1 MDYFFMIFVIAA
13 IIVIVVAAI
22 VIINYYFF
30 MPKEQR
36 CEKRSTIL
44 GNEIVTYNGGC
55 AEYYVTEK
63 GYELKELKPQWGDDA
78 YILQKGVTTEK

>member
-1 MDYFFMIFVIAA
+1 MDRYSIV
-13 IIVIVVAAI
+13 VIVVMTILLGGFI
-22 VIINYYFF
+22 VF
-30 MPKEQR
+30 MLHYHFVMTKEQR

-44 GNEIVTYNGGC
+44 GNEIVTYNNGC

-78 YILQKGVTTEK
+78 YILQKGVTTGK